1 MHQVVEPE
9 HVDDNVSRQPM
20 SFSMT
25 QMNSLKHVQIPHT
38 VYEGPS
44 GQAFCK
50 EPGGQAQVGVV
61 CFAVCCP
68 LPLFVHLL
76 EISIIYPFLHSS
88 VIAWINKYLTIY
100 DQICVIFI

>member
-20 SFSMT
+20 FFSMT
-25 QMNSLKHVQIPHT
+25 QMNSLNHVQIPHT

-50 EPGGQAQVGVV
+50 EPGGQAQVGV
-61 CFAVCCP
+61 CFAVRCP

-76 EISIIYPFLHSS
+76 EISII
-88 VIAWINKYLTIY
+88 
-100 DQICVIFI
+100 